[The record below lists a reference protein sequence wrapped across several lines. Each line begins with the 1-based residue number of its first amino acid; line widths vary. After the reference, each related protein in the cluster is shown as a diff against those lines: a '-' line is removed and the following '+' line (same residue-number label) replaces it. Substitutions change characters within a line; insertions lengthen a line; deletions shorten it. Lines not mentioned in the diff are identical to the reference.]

1 MNNNEKSLTELNAEL
16 KYLTPENVQFDL
28 TQGGFVVAKLQG
40 EDSFKRVHLNRIF
53 PHDLEEEFISVTDA
67 DSNEYGIIRS
77 LDLFDERTAGVIRH
91 ELERKYFSAKIT
103 KIVSLEERFGNSVWV
118 VETPQGTRMMT
129 LKDTFK
135 SIIRIGDDRAIV
147 IDEDANRY
155 EIESLSALDRH
166 SFRRIEL
173 YL

>member
-1 MNNNEKSLTELNAEL
+1 MNNTEKSFTEQNAEL

-28 TQGGFVVAKLQG
+28 TPNGFVTAKFEG
-40 EDSFKRVHLNRIF
+40 GDFYERVYLNRIF
-53 PHDLEEEFISVTDA
+53 PHDLKEEFISVTDA
-67 DSNEYGIIRS
+67 DSNEYGIIKS
-77 LDLFDERTAGVIRH
+77 LDLFDRNTADVIRH

-103 KIVSLEERFGNSVWV
+103 KIISVEERFGNSNWM
-118 VETPQGTRMMT
+118 VETPQGMRIMT

-135 SIIRIGDDRAIV
+135 SIVRVGDDRAIV

-166 SFRRIEL
+166 SFRKIEL

>member
-1 MNNNEKSLTELNAEL
+1 MENIEKSLLTQNAEL
-16 KYLTPENVQFDL
+16 RYLTPENSSFKMTVN
-28 TQGGFVVAKLQG
+28 GFITAKLEG
-40 EDSFKRVHLNRIF
+40 MDSYERVYLSRVF
-53 PHDLEEEFISVTDA
+53 PHDLTQEFISVTDKEG
-67 DSNEYGIIRS
+67 NEYGIIKS
-77 LDLFDERTAGVIRH
+77 ISDFDSQTAQILCR
-91 ELERKYFSAKIT
+91 ELERKYFSAKI
-103 KIVSLEERFGNSVWV
+103 IRILSVEEKFGNSEWI
-118 VETPQGTRMMT
+118 VETTQGRRIMT

-135 SIIRIGDDRAIV
+135 SIIRIGEDRAIV